1 MSEPM
6 NRDKAIP
13 VTAEELTGTE
23 SGRWRVVTRDSSH
36 IVDLDERTVT
46 RIPGSAAK
54 PTINDRTRP
63 LRLIRECRVGSRGHW
78 LMEPDSTDSPV
89 DYFWHV
95 SSAIRR
101 IELIPPTGHHQA
113 EPEAGPVGEVIS

>member
-6 NRDKAIP
+6 NLDKTFP
-13 VTAEELTGTE
+13 ETVEVLTGTE
-23 SGRWRVVTRDSSH
+23 SGSWRVVTRDSSH
-36 IVDLDERTVT
+36 LVDLDKRTVT
-46 RIPGSAAK
+46 RIPGSEAK

-95 SSAIRR
+95 SSVIRR
-101 IELIPPTGHHQA
+101 IELIAPTG
-113 EPEAGPVGEVIS
+113 ERTDLGAGPVGEVIP

>member
-6 NRDKAIP
+6 NLDKTFP
-13 VTAEELTGTE
+13 ETVEVLTGTE
-23 SGRWRVVTRDSSH
+23 SGSWRVVTRDSSH
-36 IVDLDERTVT
+36 LVDLDKRTVT
-46 RIPGSAAK
+46 RIPGSEAK

-78 LMEPDSTDSPV
+78 LMEPDSTGSPV

-95 SSAIRR
+95 SSVIRR
-101 IELIPPTGHHQA
+101 IELIPPTG
-113 EPEAGPVGEVIS
+113 ERTDLEAGPVGEVIS

>member
-6 NRDKAIP
+6 NLDKTFPETVEA
-13 VTAEELTGTE
+13 LTGTE
-23 SGRWRVVTRDSSH
+23 SGSWRVVTRDSSH
-36 IVDLDERTVT
+36 LVDLDKRTVT
-46 RIPGSAAK
+46 RIPGSEAK

-95 SSAIRR
+95 SSVIRR
-101 IELIPPTGHHQA
+101 IELILPTGHHQA

>member
-46 RIPGSAAK
+46 RIPGPEAK

-63 LRLIRECRVGSRGHW
+63 LRLIRVCRVGSRGRW
-78 LMEPDSTDSPV
+78 LMEPDSMDSPV

-95 SSAIRR
+95 SSVIQR
-101 IELIPPTGHHQA
+101 IELIPPIGHQT
-113 EPEAGPVGEVIS
+113 EPEAGPVSEVIP